1 MIGRHLT
8 YGNGQEAEAKVILLF
23 QSSPVPKG
31 PTTWEGHAQVLLP
44 ATNGEM
50 QGKTPEM
57 LPGDKKEDFP
67 DNHWITLL
75 PAIYNPVF
83 TFAGVLE
90 SFRIC

>member
-1 MIGRHLT
+1 MGRHLI

-50 QGKTPEM
+50 QGESTRNASGRQKGR
-57 LPGDKKEDFP
+57 LP
-67 DNHWITLL
+67 
-75 PAIYNPVF
+75 
-83 TFAGVLE
+83 
-90 SFRIC
+90 

>member
-1 MIGRHLT
+1 MAVIGRHLI

-50 QGKTPEM
+50 QGEHQKCFWETKRKTPLIISGSPCF
-57 LPGDKKEDFP
+57 LPFTTP
-67 DNHWITLL
+67 FLL
-75 PAIYNPVF
+75 L
-83 TFAGVLE
+83 LE
-90 SFRIC
+90 S